1 MAADQIISESTL
13 RLVLG
18 RGRVGW
24 RRRGVVVSVGSEGNR
39 GRLQQHDGVGIRVA
53 VAHAGRGGSVV
64 AVAVVVG
71 VGIRVPGDGRG
82 RDAPQGLVLLPQLFV
97 SLVALFLVT
106 ADADDDQQD
115 GHKHADHDQ
124 HDGPD
129 WQGLAGRRPRGA
141 AAAAT
146 AGTATALGEGRAA
159 LEVSADDG
167 GVDGYHA
174 RLKFGFGLFREFLGV
189 CKYRL

>member
-1 MAADQIISESTL
+1 M
-13 RLVLG
+13 
-18 RGRVGW
+18 
-24 RRRGVVVSVGSEGNR
+24 
-39 GRLQQHDGVGIRVA
+39 
-53 VAHAGRGGSVV
+53 AHAGRGGSVV

-129 WQGLAGRRPRGA
+129 WQGAAATATTSGNAAAVIAAVGPIVVAAPGLAGRRPRGA